1 MERHGHSRS
10 VIVLL
15 SSSLTKSFQ
24 AAMASFKEIV
34 DRARAAFQSGRTRSV
49 EFRKQ
54 QLLQLKKMYEENRQT
69 FLDAVHSDL
78 RKPKLEATLFETGF
92 AEKDLDF
99 LLTRVDDCLKPQ
111 EVAPVMP
118 QDKCLIYKDPYGV
131 VLVMGAWNYPLQ
143 LSLIPAAG
151 AIAAGNAVIIK
162 PSEVAPATAAAIAK
176 LVPQYLDK
184 ECFHVVCG
192 GVAETTELLKQ
203 RFDYIFYTGSTG
215 VGKIVRDAANKFLTP
230 TTLEL
235 GGKCPCYVD
244 QTADL
249 DIATRRIL
257 WGKLFNLGQTCIAPD
272 YIMCP
277 KAVEGEIVAK
287 AKEILKEWYGDSL
300 EKNPDL
306 CRIVAERHVDRLAGY
321 LSSGRVAVGGKYDRK
336 SKWVEPT
343 ILVGVKEDSK
353 VMQDEVFGPILP
365 ILNYENYQDAINFIN
380 KGEKPLAMYVF
391 SKQQN
396 VADAFL
402 SQVSSGGA
410 TINDTLHHAA
420 NPNLP
425 FGGVGHSGMGAYH
438 GDYTIDTFLHK
449 KSVLIRNFD
458 SAPEKMLAVRYPPYT
473 DEKLKIL
480 SA

>member
-1 MERHGHSRS
+1 
-10 VIVLL
+10 
-15 SSSLTKSFQ
+15 
-24 AAMASFKEIV
+24 MASFKETV
-34 DRARAAFQSGRTRSV
+34 DRARAAFQTGRTRSV

-99 LLTRVDDCLKPQ
+99 LLTRVEDCLKPQ
-111 EVAPVMP
+111 EVAPVVP
-118 QDKCLIYKDPYGV
+118 QDKCFIYKDPYGV

-151 AIAAGNAVIIK
+151 AIAAGNTVVIK

-235 GGKCPCYVD
+235 GGKC
-244 QTADL
+244 
-249 DIATRRIL
+249 
-257 WGKLFNLGQTCIAPD
+257 
-272 YIMCP
+272 
-277 KAVEGEIVAK
+277 
-287 AKEILKEWYGDSL
+287 
-300 EKNPDL
+300 
-306 CRIVAERHVDRLAGY
+306 RLAGY
-321 LSSGRVAVGGKYDRK
+321 LSSGKVVLGGKYDK
-336 SKWVEPT
+336 KTKWVEPT
-343 ILVGVKEDSK
+343 ILVDVKEDSK

-380 KGEKPLAMYVF
+380 KREKPLAMYVF

-449 KSVLIRNFD
+449 KSVLIRDFD
-458 SAPEKMLAVRYPPYT
+458 SAADKMLAVRYPPYN